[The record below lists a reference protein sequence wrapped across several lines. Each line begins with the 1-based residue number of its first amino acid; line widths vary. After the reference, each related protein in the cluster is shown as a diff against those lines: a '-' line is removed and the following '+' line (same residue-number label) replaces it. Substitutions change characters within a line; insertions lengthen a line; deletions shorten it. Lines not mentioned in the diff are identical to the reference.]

1 VADQPKNKIR
11 IIFAFFCFAF
21 LLILGKAF
29 KIQVIDKKKLIE
41 RSKSQIFR
49 ENKVYPHRGNIY
61 DRNGNP
67 LAINIK
73 TYSLFTIP
81 KSLKNENESYKK
93 LSKVIPQL
101 TYDAIKKKVKNRKRY
116 TWLAR
121 KIQLTEKQVLAVKK
135 IKGVYI
141 DQVPKRLYPN
151 HEIAGQVLG
160 FVGID
165 NVGLAGIEYKYNK
178 ELKGKPRVVKYVK
191 DNKGRAIKFESEE
204 LITDDSKTLNLSID
218 KDLQA
223 VGEKYLKEYVDKY
236 DADSGGFG
244 VMDAQSGEIL
254 AVGNYPTF
262 DPNFVNKSN
271 SKNRRLSFLTDP
283 VEPGSSFKTFTI
295 ISAFE
300 NNIAKRD
307 TAFYCERGELTVEGH
322 VISEAESKKTY
333 EWLTVEE
340 ILRYSSNIGTT
351 KLAFDLT
358 YPRLRKTLKNFGF
371 GKKTGIGFPGESRG
385 IFTDK
390 DNVSPL
396 SLSNISFG
404 QGVATTGV
412 QMLSAYS
419 AIANGGNYIKPT
431 LIKDG
436 NKNIKSERVIP
447 KEIANSIK
455 EILVKAVEDGT
466 GSNAKIP
473 YFKIAGKTSTAQR
486 VAPEGG
492 YKGYVPGF
500 IGFPI
505 GVKKPFVVYVYVR
518 NPKGLNYYGNAI
530 AAPVF
535 KKITEYLLYKNK
547 DFGDMAKVG
556 TGRKIRGGSDFVRV
570 QHAATR
576 LSSKG
581 RVPNFIGLDKKSSE
595 RLAKKLGINLIHR
608 GRGVVKVQSLE
619 FASPLPKKDAIVL
632 NYAPPKYD

>member
-1 VADQPKNKIR
+1 MAGQPKNKIR
-11 IIFAFFCFAF
+11 VIFAFFCFAF

-29 KIQVIDKKKLIE
+29 KIQVIDKKELIE

-81 KSLKNENESYKK
+81 KSLKNENDSYRK
-93 LSKVIPQL
+93 LSKVIPHL
-101 TYDAIKKKVKNRKRY
+101 TYKVIKKKVKNRKRY

-121 KIQLTEKQVLAVKK
+121 KIRLTKKQVLAVKK
-135 IKGVYI
+135 IKGIYI

-151 HEIAGQVLG
+151 HEIAAQVLG

-165 NVGLAGIEYKYNK
+165 NVGLAGIEYMYNK
-178 ELKGKPRVVKYVK
+178 ELKGKPSVVKYVK
-191 DNKGRAIKFESEE
+191 DNKGRAIKFESKDVALE
-204 LITDDSKTLNLSID
+204 DSKELTLSID

-223 VGEKYLKEYVDKY
+223 VAEKYLKEYVDKY
-236 DADSGGFG
+236 EADSGGFG
-244 VMDAQSGEIL
+244 VMDAKTGEVL

-262 DPNFVNKSN
+262 DPNFVNKSTGK
-271 SKNRRLSFLTDP
+271 SRRLSFLTDP
-283 VEPGSSFKTFTI
+283 VEPGSTFKTFTV

-300 NNIAKRD
+300 NNIAKKD

-358 YPRLRKTLKNFGF
+358 YPRLRKTLKRFGF
-371 GKKTGIGFPGESRG
+371 GEKSGIGFPGESRG

-412 QMLSAYS
+412 QMLSAYA
-419 AIANGGNYIKPT
+419 AIANGGIYVKPT
-431 LIKDG
+431 LLKDG
-436 NKNIKSERVIP
+436 NSKIKRKRVISRD
-447 KEIANSIK
+447 IANSLK
-455 EILVKAVEDGT
+455 NILIKAVEDGT

-500 IGFPI
+500 IGFPV
-505 GVKKPFVVYVYVR
+505 GVKKPFVVYTYVS

-547 DFGDMAKVG
+547 DFGDLAIANSSG
-556 TGRKIRGGSDFVRV
+556 SGRTTSDLVSV
-570 QHAATR
+570 KHAATR

-608 GRGVVKVQSLE
+608 GRGVVKEQSVE
-619 FASPLPKKDAIVL
+619 FASPLPKNNDIVL

>member
-1 VADQPKNKIR
+1 MTDQPKNKIR

-29 KIQVIDKKKLIE
+29 KIQVIDQKKLIE

-49 ENKVYPHRGNIY
+49 EAKVYPHRGNIY

-81 KSLKNENESYKK
+81 KSLKNENDSYKK
-93 LSKVIPQL
+93 LSRVIPHL
-101 TYDAIKKKVKNRKRY
+101 TYKVIKKKVKNRKRY

-121 KIQLTEKQVLAVKK
+121 KIRLTKKQVLAVKK
-135 IKGVYI
+135 IKGIYI

-151 HEIAGQVLG
+151 HEIGAQTLG

-165 NVGLAGIEYKYNK
+165 NVGLAGIEYMYNK

-191 DNKGRAIKFESEE
+191 DNKGRAIKFESTD
-204 LITDDSKTLNLSID
+204 LITDNSKSINLSLD

-223 VGEKYLKEYVDKY
+223 VAEKYLKEYVDKY
-236 DADSGGFG
+236 EADSGGFG
-244 VMDAQSGEIL
+244 VMDAKTGEIL
-254 AVGNYPTF
+254 AIGNYPSY
-262 DPNFVNKSN
+262 DPNFVNKST

-283 VEPGSSFKTFTI
+283 VEPGSSFKTFTV

-307 TAFYCERGELTVEGH
+307 TAFYCERGELLVQGH

-358 YPRLRKTLKNFGF
+358 YPKLRKTLKRFGF
-371 GKKTGIGFPGESRG
+371 GEKTGIGFPGESRG

-419 AIANGGNYIKPT
+419 AIANDGVFIKPT
-431 LIKDG
+431 LLKDG
-436 NKNIKSERVIP
+436 NKDVERKRVMS
-447 KEIANSIK
+447 KEIAGSIK

-466 GSNAKIP
+466 GSSAKVP

-492 YKGYVPGF
+492 YKGYVPAF

-505 GVKKPFVVYVYVR
+505 GVKKPFVVYIYVK
-518 NPKGLNYYGNAI
+518 NPKGLNYYGNAV

-547 DFGDMAKVG
+547 DFGDLAQVG
-556 TGRKIRGGSDFVRV
+556 VGGKARGASDLVRV
-570 QHAATR
+570 KHAATR

-581 RVPNFIGLDKKSSE
+581 KVPNFIGLDKKSSD

-608 GRGVVKVQSLE
+608 GRGVVKAQSLK
-619 FASPLPKKDAIVL
+619 FASALPKKEAIIL
-632 NYAPPKYD
+632 NYAPPTYD